1 MSGGV
6 APSVPRPR
14 GRRVNPPRLSQS
26 AAGCRGNDLS
36 HRSLQSVPPPSAR
49 APREPAA
56 FDPGRGGR
64 GLGSLGG
71 RDPPRAETRRETQRL
86 AGLETRASRG
96 RLGSRTQVE
105 KIETRPRRRAPAPTP
120 VSEAERASPGET
132 VPARDRDSWR
142 DRGRDRDS
150 AGRGEVEAA
159 PRKAETRASKG
170 ESVGRGRT
178 CENKY
183 L

>member
-14 GRRVNPPRLSQS
+14 GRLVNPPRLSQS

-49 APREPAA
+49 APPEPAA
-56 FDPGRGGR
+56 SDPGRGGR

-71 RDPPRAETRRETQRL
+71 RDPPGADTRRETQRL
-86 AGLETRASRG
+86 AGLETRASQG
-96 RLGSRTQVE
+96 TQVE
-105 KIETRPRRRAPAPTP
+105 KIETRPRRHAPAPTP
-120 VSEAERASPGET
+120 VSGAERASPGEA
-132 VPARDRDSWR
+132 VPAGDRDSWR

-159 PRKAETRASKG
+159 PRKEETRASKG